1 MQFETNI
8 IEAHC
13 STRCGQLPSS
23 RRDSQIDS
31 ISVPAPTKFCRQ
43 AQKPQLNGPMLP
55 FSRLATIRK
64 SVAAE
69 IASCEIAAWHETAD
83 ERSDWDN
90 VFLALHIADE

>member
-1 MQFETNI
+1 
-8 IEAHC
+8 
-13 STRCGQLPSS
+13 
-23 RRDSQIDS
+23 
-31 ISVPAPTKFCRQ
+31 
-43 AQKPQLNGPMLP
+43 MLP